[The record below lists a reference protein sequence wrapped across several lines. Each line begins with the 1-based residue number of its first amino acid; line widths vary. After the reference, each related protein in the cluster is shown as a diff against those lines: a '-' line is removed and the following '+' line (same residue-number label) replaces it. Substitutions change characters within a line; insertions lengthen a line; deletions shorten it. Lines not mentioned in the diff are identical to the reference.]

1 MTIAGAAHPQFE
13 DVGDCSACV
22 LVCSPA
28 GTANSQ
34 TVLDDAIRYLTAYF
48 ARELLG
54 DSSVGALFQGA
65 GAPPD
70 EASGAIT
77 IVSK

>member
-1 MTIAGAAHPQFE
+1 VQFE
-13 DVGDCSACV
+13 DLANCPLCGFACT
-22 LVCSPA
+22 PM

-34 TVLDDAIRYLTAYF
+34 TVLDDAIRYLTAFF

-54 DSSVGALFQGA
+54 DSSVGPLFQGA
-65 GAPPD
+65 GAPAD

>member
-1 MTIAGAAHPQFE
+1 
-13 DVGDCSACV
+13 V

>member
-1 MTIAGAAHPQFE
+1 M
-13 DVGDCSACV
+13 
-22 LVCSPA
+22 
-28 GTANSQ
+28 
-34 TVLDDAIRYLTAYF
+34 VLDDAIRYLTAFF

-65 GAPPD
+65 GAPAD

-77 IVSK
+77 MVSK